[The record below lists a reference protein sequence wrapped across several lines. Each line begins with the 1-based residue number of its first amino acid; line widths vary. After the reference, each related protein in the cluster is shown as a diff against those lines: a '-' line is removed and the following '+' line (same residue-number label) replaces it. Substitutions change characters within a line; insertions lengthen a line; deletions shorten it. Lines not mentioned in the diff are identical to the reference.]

1 MRRVKQPSLSLCRLL
16 DCHSHLCPSTS
27 TSRRLPAAP
36 SSSSRLPTFSN
47 GAPPFRLQK
56 FFPGSITS
64 HVHSSTSAAPRFN
77 QTICYRRHISTHS
90 SSCQTHDS
98 SSMKQENALVVA
110 GNAACPKQPDEKK
123 ECTEKSKSF
132 WTRCGSALRAPFS
145 MSRDD
150 WSKKLA
156 YWKAE
161 AITTLKHYWVGIKL
175 LWTDVRVSS
184 RLLLKIVRGKSLTR
198 RERQQLTRTTADM
211 FRLVPFAI
219 FIVVPFMELLLPVF
233 LKVFPNMLPSTF
245 QDKAKEEEAQQ
256 RQSNARIQYARFL
269 QDTVKEMAKEIKAT
283 RMGDVKR
290 TAEDL
295 DAFMNR
301 VRTGEKVSNNDIIGF
316 AKLFNDEITLDNL
329 SRPRLISMCKYMG
342 IKPYGTDAYLC
353 YMLRS
358 KLAGI
363 KNDDRLIQTEGIELL
378 SEAELQAACRDRGIL
393 NVFTVKEMRQ
403 HLKNWLDL
411 SLNYSVP
418 SSLLILS
425 RAFNVSGKMKPEE
438 AMQATLSSLPDEVV
452 ESVGTSELPSEEG
465 VLGERMRKLEL
476 IKMQEEMIKRAE
488 DRDRQK

>member
-1 MRRVKQPSLSLCRLL
+1 MCK
-16 DCHSHLCPSTS
+16 
-27 TSRRLPAAP
+27 
-36 SSSSRLPTFSN
+36 
-47 GAPPFRLQK
+47 
-56 FFPGSITS
+56 
-64 HVHSSTSAAPRFN
+64 
-77 QTICYRRHISTHS
+77 ICS
-90 SSCQTHDS
+90 
-98 SSMKQENALVVA
+98 E
-110 GNAACPKQPDEKK
+110 
-123 ECTEKSKSF
+123 
-132 WTRCGSALRAPFS
+132 
-145 MSRDD
+145 D
-150 WSKKLA
+150 WSKKLG
-156 YWKAE
+156 YWKSE
-161 AITTLKHYWVGIKL
+161 AVTTLKHYWVGSKL

-184 RLLLKIVRGKSLTR
+184 RLLLKLVRGKSLTR

-245 QDKAKEEEAQQ
+245 QDKAKEEEAQ
-256 RQSNARIQYARFL
+256 RRLSNVRIQYAKFL

-283 RMGDVKR
+283 RTGDVKR

-295 DAFMNR
+295 DEFMNR
-301 VRTGEKVSNNDIIGF
+301 VRTGEKVSNNDILGF
-316 AKLFNDEITLDNL
+316 AKLFNDEVTLDNL

-393 NVFTVKEMRQ
+393 NVFTVEEMRQ
-403 HLKNWLDL
+403 QLKNWLDL
-411 SLNYSVP
+411 SLNHSVP
-418 SSLLILS
+418 SSLLLLS

-438 AMQATLSSLPDEVV
+438 TVQATLSSLPDEVV
-452 ESVGTSELPSEEG
+452 DSVGTSQLPSEEG
-465 VLGERMRKLEL
+465 VLGERLRKLEL

-488 DRDRQK
+488 GSQERQKLEMEKGN